1 MSAQQCVLQQYDQL
15 PSAHRVTST
24 QTPFRLSPSMAPKMG
39 LPPAGRAE
47 ATAEQGGLLYTQ
59 RTILYVEG

>member
-1 MSAQQCVLQQYDQL
+1 
-15 PSAHRVTST
+15 
-24 QTPFRLSPSMAPKMG
+24 MAPKMG